1 LSSSAFL
8 SGIKQQSLGTL
19 WFLYGFLRIVTAV
32 FLVIFSGTVRLMFG
46 ALLTRVPH
54 PLAWMA
60 AFEALYWIVI
70 AWCIVCV
77 ILSFIAAGALF
88 VETPSAGRLAS
99 IAALVCLPEVPFGLV
114 LGVCTLLVFQRS

>member
-1 LSSSAFL
+1 LSPSAAL
-8 SGIKQQSLGTL
+8 SGVKQQSLGTL
-19 WFLYGFLRIVTAV
+19 WFLYGLLRIISVV
-32 FLVIFSGTVRLMFG
+32 FLVIFSGTMRLMFG

-60 AFEALYWIVI
+60 AFEAFYWIVI

-88 VETPSAGRLAS
+88 VETPSAGRAAS
-99 IAALVCLPEVPFGLV
+99 IAALVCLPEIPFGLV
-114 LGVCTLLVFQRS
+114 LGVYTLMVFQRS